1 MIKNL
6 LIVMTAVYPTSC
18 FIVSLW
24 DKGELIP
31 AILLTCVSIAFA
43 VLAMAIPMT
52 KIKKFV

>member
-1 MIKNL
+1 
-6 LIVMTAVYPTSC
+6 MTAVYPTSC